1 MEGIYRPLPGVA
13 QPHAVILA
21 VKFRLEK
28 FDSGGRLEKTRF
40 KQKSLAT
47 VEDSMPS
54 SALRQ
59 NLRDEKYIQTPLNID

>member
-47 VEDSMPS
+47 VEDDGP
-54 SALRQ
+54 
-59 NLRDEKYIQTPLNID
+59 NP